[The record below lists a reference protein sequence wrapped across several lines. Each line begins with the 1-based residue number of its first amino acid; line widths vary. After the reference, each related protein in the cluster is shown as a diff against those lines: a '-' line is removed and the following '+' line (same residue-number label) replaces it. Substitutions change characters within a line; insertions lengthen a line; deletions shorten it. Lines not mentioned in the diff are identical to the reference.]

1 MKILLKIGYV
11 ALPVALLVH
20 LLSKYAGEGVRH
32 WEPLVTFALS
42 GIAIIPLAHLMGEAT
57 GQLSVRTGPT
67 LGGLLNATFGNAAE
81 LIIAVIAMTKGLN
94 DVVKASLTGS
104 ILGNLL
110 LVSGGAML
118 VGGWKRERQVFSK
131 EGAQTNS
138 AMLVVAVVAMLFP
151 AVFDFANHDM
161 NKPLLKH
168 QEEAISIGAS
178 VVVLAVYVM
187 GLVFTLRTH
196 RHVFSSGPGESPE
209 GPAGIAG
216 EEHWSVRRSVLSLLL
231 ASVLTAVVAEL
242 LVGSV
247 EQVGESLHWNPI
259 FVGVILLAIFGNA
272 AEQSTAVI
280 LAKKGDMETAMTITY
295 QSSLQIALFTTPFL
309 VLLSAV
315 LTGVGVVKHPPLDLF
330 FSPIEVAAV
339 FLSVAIIT
347 VVALNGETNWFEGA
361 MLLAVYAILGIV
373 MFHMPNREGGGY
385 HGGEPGSGGKVVEV
399 AR

>member
-1 MKILLKIGYV
+1 MKLLLKIGYV
-11 ALPVALLVH
+11 ALPVALVFH
-20 LLSKYAGEGVRH
+20 FLSGRFGEGVRH
-32 WEPLVTFALS
+32 WEPLVTFVLS

-81 LIIAVIAMTKGLN
+81 LIIAIIAMTKGLN

-110 LVSGGAML
+110 LVSGASML
-118 VGGWKRERQVFSK
+118 VGGWKREKQVFSK

-151 AVFDFANHDM
+151 AVFDFANHNVD
-161 NKPLLKH
+161 KPLLKH

-178 VVVLAVYVM
+178 VVVLAVYLM
-187 GLVFTLRTH
+187 GLLFTLRTH

-209 GPAGIAG
+209 GPVGV
-216 EEHWSVRRSVLSLLL
+216 ESHWSVKRSVGALLL

-272 AEQSTAVI
+272 AEQSTAII
-280 LAKKGDMETAMTITY
+280 LSRKGDMETAMTITY

-315 LTGVGVVKHPPLDLF
+315 LTGLGVVKHPPLDLF
-330 FSPIEVAAV
+330 FSPMEVAAV

-373 MFHMPNREGGGY
+373 MFHIPNEGGGGY
-385 HGGEPGSGGKVVEV
+385 HEGGPGSGGKVVEV
-399 AR
+399 VH